1 MGPWTHLESVVSTE
15 AVEAMLARD
24 RAEWQA
30 LVRVLEARPGRSLHD
45 PESPTWNSRDVYAH
59 LARWMEQ
66 STAHLEAALVHSSFA
81 PVEGTDDEINARWQ
95 SEAQRLSLEEV
106 PVLGDARF
114 RTPNRG
120 HRVGQAR
127 AVERPDVCH
136 RQRRRRGAL
145 RGAPPLH
152 CRLA

>member
-30 LVRVLEARPGRSLHD
+30 LVRVLEARPGHSLHD

-66 STAHLEAALVHSSFA
+66 STAHLEAALVCSSFA

-95 SEAQRLSLEEV
+95 SEAQRLSLEETRSWAMRV
-106 PVLGDARF
+106 FERRIEVIESVKPTQWND
-114 RTPNRG
+114 RTFAIANADG
-120 HRVGQAR
+120 AEHYAAHHRYIV
-127 AVERPDVCH
+127 V
-136 RQRRRRGAL
+136 
-145 RGAPPLH
+145 
-152 CRLA
+152 